1 MKLSDNRL
9 FKGELV
15 LTYLDYPNEW
25 RRTLFCAN
33 GTYVE
38 VDLTSRGGV
47 QGWDQV
53 RSINIRKHCN
63 ARSRKDRVYRA
74 VIDRSPVFQEVISL
88 MRPHIPDDV
97 IAALLY
103 RDFLP
108 EIDWAKY
115 GIKRFQSPLSECR
128 KEIS

>member
-9 FKGELV
+9 FKGELNLV
-15 LTYLDYPNEW
+15 FLDYQSEW
-25 RRTLFCAN
+25 RRTLFYAN

-47 QGWDQV
+47 QGWEQV
-53 RSINIRKHCN
+53 GSILIRKHHN
-63 ARSRKDRVYRA
+63 ARSVKDRVYRN
-74 VIDRSPVFQEVISL
+74 VQGGSDVYKEVVSL
-88 MRPHIPDDV
+88 MREHLDDQTIV
-97 IAALLY
+97 ALLY

-115 GIKRFQSPLSECR
+115 GIKRFQAPFMECR
-128 KEIS
+128 K